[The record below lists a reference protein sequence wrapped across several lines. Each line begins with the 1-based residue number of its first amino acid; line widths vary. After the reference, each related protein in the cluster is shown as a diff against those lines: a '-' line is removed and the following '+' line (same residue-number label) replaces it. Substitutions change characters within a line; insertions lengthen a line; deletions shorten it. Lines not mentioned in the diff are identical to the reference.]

1 MVNWDEAV
9 TELTAP
15 GAPFELTEQIVVGT
29 PTKVFAATPNS
40 LRELFG
46 TARMRGDEPYLVYE
60 DETWTYADL
69 LEQIDGFAHALVH
82 TYRVQ
87 PGDRVAIAM
96 RNYPE
101 WIAAFAAA
109 VSVGAIA
116 VALNAWWV
124 TDELDY

>member
-69 LEQIDGFAHALVH
+69 LAQIDDSL
-82 TYRVQ
+82 
-87 PGDRVAIAM
+87 M
-96 RNYPE
+96 RSFTPTE
-101 WIAAFAAA
+101 SSLGI
-109 VSVGAIA
+109 
-116 VALNAWWV
+116 
-124 TDELDY
+124 ELL